1 MSDIIFVDPARWLSV
16 FGFQTTGQVY
26 ANEKDGLAKP
36 GFHVMIN
43 DFINP
48 VPYNNNEYDLTFYTG
63 LENPTKFYNKMK
75 RGSST
80 YTISPAVLDDDENYF
95 CNLSLIYSA
104 AALIG
109 RTSMHKPS
117 YQSRYLAD
125 LFIGRADETNKIGRA
140 WSYYQV
146 LLRQWQDRLIF
157 TARHRSD
164 PTELLHNIKSK
175 SQAQD
180 FIFESFKKFG
190 PIGPDRLPV
199 YNNYEKT
206 IWHSISLQEGLPPE
220 IIGSQYTSPENLDLF
235 IPDVIYKRSLY
246 SIIMTDCNVRY
257 YEEKIARAI
266 IGRRPFIVIG
276 PQGYLAQ
283 FRNMGFQTFDPVID
297 ESYDNEPD
305 DHARWTK
312 AFDSLE
318 KLSSQ
323 NPQSVYDRL
332 RKRLQH
338 NRKLAYNSEYW
349 IKQLKSYLN
358 QTIEKHTGHSCAIY

>member
-1 MSDIIFVDPARWLSV
+1 MSDIIFVDPKHWLSV
-16 FGFQTTGQVY
+16 FGFHTTGQVY
-26 ANEKDGLAKP
+26 VNEKDGLARS

-43 DFINP
+43 DFIDP
-48 VPYNNNEYDLTFYTG
+48 VPYNKNEYDLTFYTG
-63 LENPTKFYNKMK
+63 LENPKHFYKVMT
-75 RGSST
+75 RGSTT
-80 YTISPAVLDDDENYF
+80 YTISPAVLDDDENHF
-95 CNLSLIYSA
+95 CNPSFIYSG
-104 AALIG
+104 AALVG
-109 RTSMHKPS
+109 RTPMHKPN
-117 YQSRYLAD
+117 YQSGYLAD
-125 LFIGRADETNKIGRA
+125 LFIGRVDRDYKIGRA
-140 WSYYQV
+140 WSYYHV
-146 LLRQWQDRLIF
+146 LQKQWQDRLIF

-164 PTELLHNIKSK
+164 PTELFHNIKSK

-180 FIFESFKKFG
+180 FIFESFKRFG
-190 PIGPDRLPV
+190 PIAPDRLPD
-199 YNNYEKT
+199 YDNYEKT
-206 IWHSISLQEGLPPE
+206 VWHSTSLQEGLSPD
-220 IIGSQYTSPENLDLF
+220 IIGSQYTQPENLDF
-235 IPDVIYKRSLY
+235 FMPDMIYKESLY

-283 FRNMGFQTFDPVID
+283 FKNMGFQTFDPVID

-349 IKQLKSYLN
+349 ITKLKSYLN
-358 QTIEKHTGHSCAIY
+358 LIINKHTGQPCVIS